1 MRTRSMTRALVV
13 LCTVAACVVAAA
25 PASAQPIIRRGIDA
39 FQTPNNPPTGVDFSL
54 DPIPAGFFC
63 SGSAPFT
70 GFLPLTSVPVDTVPA
85 GVLNG
90 ADTVIERLDDV
101 NLAFG
106 SGVTRVIV
114 RALRLTGGVVFS
126 VVCGNGEATTW
137 QVDACLCGNQPT
149 SELRLALSST
159 CGCGVADGSL
169 RLNVCLRFT
178 NLDTGDVLG
187 PLTRPIE
194 LLVQSMPWCQN
205 GGPNSLSVAGPITLI
220 PCADCDPTIT
230 VPGTSNFY
238 PGRSCANQG
247 LDCWALFGH
256 LTRCHDGPSKDHP
269 HCVNPICG
277 KRQT

>member
-1 MRTRSMTRALVV
+1 MRTRSMKRALVAVCIVAVCV
-13 LCTVAACVVAAA
+13 LAAVPV
-25 PASAQPIIRRGIDA
+25 SAQPIIRRGIDA
-39 FQTPNNPPTGVDFSL
+39 FQTPNNPPTGVDFAL

-63 SGSAPFT
+63 SGSAPFA
-70 GFLPLTSVPVDTVPA
+70 GFVQLTSVPVDTVPA
-85 GVLNG
+85 GVLSG

-106 SGVTRVIV
+106 SGITRVIV
-114 RALRLTGGVVFS
+114 RALRLTGAGTIAI
-126 VVCGNGEATTW
+126 VCGNGEVTEW
-137 QVDACLCGNQPT
+137 KVDACLCGNQPT
-149 SELRLALSST
+149 SELRLNLNST

-178 NLDTGDVLG
+178 NLATGEVLG

-194 LLVQSMPWCQN
+194 LLVQNMSWCEK

-220 PCADCDPTIT
+220 PCEDCDPTVT

-238 PGRSCANQG
+238 PGLSCANQG